1 MCLLPGR
8 LFPGLQFCS
17 TGKQGFNSDLTA
29 AEIIGQVWVAAR
41 YLGNVPAKMDRSITN
56 VVMMGMGE
64 PLMNF
69 ENVVDAMNLMMD
81 DLGYG
86 LSKEE

>member
-1 MCLLPGR
+1 M
-8 LFPGLQFCS
+8 
-17 TGKQGFNSDLTA
+17 
-29 AEIIGQVWVAAR
+29 AAR
-41 YLGNVPAKMDRSITN
+41 HFGNVPARMDRSITN

-69 ENVVDAMNLMMD
+69 DNVVDAMDLMMD

-86 LSKEE
+86 LSKRRVDVEYFGGGTCAEEVK